1 MIPNLKQPP
10 GMYKNPVSNGKK
22 LTYQLVTPPKF
33 NSSPLKKWW
42 LEDDPFPIGL
52 DGHFSW
58 GELFK
63 LREGNGWKKWDDEP
77 NHYIENWLDITKHPF
92 QKKWLALG
100 FQGLGFIMPSSNGKF
115 DALGPGGLGFEL
127 GYLEV
132 TIPFI
137 RGSQESKPPG
147 PKPPTKPLADLIR
160 PH

>member
-1 MIPNLKQPP
+1 M
-10 GMYKNPVSNGKK
+10 GRTV
-22 LTYQLVTPPKF
+22 
-33 NSSPLKKWW
+33 
-42 LEDDPFPIGL
+42 
-52 DGHFSW
+52 
-58 GELFK
+58 K

-77 NHYIENWLDITKHPF
+77 NLYIENWLDITKHPF

-100 FQGLGFIMPSSNGKF
+100 FQGLGFIRPSSNGKF
-115 DALGPGGLGFEL
+115 DALGSGGLGFEL

-147 PKPPTKPLADLIR
+147 PKPPIKPLADLIR